1 MLDYGYSD
9 NFSKIIACG
18 AGRDEI
24 VQGDGNNILDNGSLS
39 TVIFN
44 NELND
49 QHTFI
54 NYDEDHHTP
63 G

>member
-9 NFSKIIACG
+9 NFSEIIACG
-18 AGRDEI
+18 AGRNEI
-24 VQGDGNNILDNGSLS
+24 VPGYGNNILDNGGLS

-44 NELND
+44 TEPD
-49 QHTFI
+49 DAHTVI
-54 NYDEDHHTP
+54 NYDENDPTP